1 MRKILMILMFAAVF
15 GLVMGSVAAA
25 ELQEHDFNGQFK
37 LKVPGN
43 YWMANAGADGHQ
55 YEDGHGIK
63 IQYLTLNDIKGGTF
77 ADYLASQGLKNA
89 QKDGNYQVFQKDGK
103 YVVVTN
109 SSDEMFIIT
118 DKDLNEAKA
127 IAESADLEG
136 NDVAEDITN
145 NDSTEAT
152 TVSNDLEKVKM
163 GKVLTIDAPKGSDLN
178 EATFDGFWTVAYTS
192 NTEAAVYYTNEEV
205 SNTKI
210 DDAFYKEFMDNVTSQ
225 KGVKSSVEGNAT
237 IVEGIQNI
245 DGTNAGYLHG
255 DNEMVIIVSNDLG
268 LVKEMV
274 KSIEF
279 TD

>member
-1 MRKILMILMFAAVF
+1 MKKILTILMFAAVF
-15 GLVMGSVAAA
+15 GLVIGSVAAA

-127 IAESADLEG
+127 IADSADLTVATENATSTPAKTNVELG
-136 NDVAEDITN
+136 SHDFSGKFKMDVPKNASFKETTDSNAQVNGGVVYSDSANDLNITFVEN
-145 NDSTEAT
+145 NEIDNKSVNKI
-152 TVSNDLEKVKM
+152 VSDLEKETGAKATKNGNLNVVSAGPWNEVIFNDGNKM
-163 GKVLTIDAPKGSDLN
+163 IM
-178 EATFDGFWTVAYTS
+178 
-192 NTEAAVYYTNEEV
+192 
-205 SNTKI
+205 I
-210 DDAFYKEFMDNVTSQ
+210 VTS
-225 KGVKSSVEGNAT
+225 KLDLDT
-237 IVEGIQNI
+237 ITSMAQS
-245 DGTNAGYLHG
+245 T
-255 DNEMVIIVSNDLG
+255 
-268 LVKEMV
+268 
-274 KSIEF
+274 EF
-279 TD
+279 TK

>member
-63 IQYLTLNDIKGGTF
+63 IQYLTLNDIKGETF
-77 ADYLASQGLKNA
+77 ADYLVSQGLKNA

-127 IAESADLEG
+127 IADSADLTVATENATSTPAKTNVELG
-136 NDVAEDITN
+136 SHDFAGKFKMDVPKGASFRESTDSEAQFN
-145 NDSTEAT
+145 GAVVFSDST
-152 TVSNDLEKVKM
+152 NDLNITYVESDEINEKFVNQIVNNLEKETGAKATKNGNLNVVSTGPWNEVIFNDGNKM
-163 GKVLTIDAPKGSDLN
+163 IMV
-178 EATFDGFWTVAYTS
+178 
-192 NTEAAVYYTNEEV
+192 
-205 SNTKI
+205 
-210 DDAFYKEFMDNVTSQ
+210 VTSQ
-225 KGVKSSVEGNAT
+225 LDLDTLTSMAQSVE
-237 IVEGIQNI
+237 
-245 DGTNAGYLHG
+245 
-255 DNEMVIIVSNDLG
+255 
-268 LVKEMV
+268 
-274 KSIEF
+274 F
-279 TD
+279 TK